1 MGINRRGVTVISDW
15 GGFAAT
21 PVPAPVTAGTL
32 LAIDDVTQ
40 ETFGSAG
47 TYTITAF
54 TANLNLD
61 LVLAATALQRG
72 VTGVLGFLGE

>member
-1 MGINRRGVTVISDW
+1 MASLLYT
-15 GGFAAT
+15 
-21 PVPAPVTAGTL
+21 TAKRDL
-32 LAIDDVTQ
+32 M
-40 ETFGSAG
+40 AG